1 MFKPDQPIKSYKE
14 DILGRRPFAQSLGNA
29 ILSYKEKDSIVIGLY
44 GAWGSGK
51 TSIINMT
58 LEYVDS
64 TCKSKDDEEKPIIVK
79 FNPWNYSDQ
88 NQLVTQ
94 FFKQL
99 SIALRRPD
107 YTNDV
112 KKAGER
118 LEIYAKIFEPFTL
131 VPTIGPIATLFSK
144 ILKAVGGT
152 TKSWA
157 DLKSNDLNALR
168 AELNELLGKQPH
180 KIIIVIDDIDRLNN
194 TEIRQI
200 FQLIKSLGDFPNTIY
215 LVAFDENVVINA
227 LKEVQQKG
235 SGEEY
240 LEKVVQVPFE
250 VPLISKQEVE
260 RFLLSQLD
268 KLIKD
273 IPEEKWDKTYW
284 GNIYHSG
291 LKYFFRTIRDVTRYI
306 NSLRFSFKMVKG
318 EVNPIDFLAITAIQ
332 VFIPEIYYKIRDNK
346 DIFTRVSDYGYGRS
360 DAWKEQVKK
369 LCDEIIKRTNKLPP
383 EVLTDFLKW
392 LFPKLESI
400 YGNTNYGSDWLDN
413 WRKNSRIC
421 SPDIF
426 DTFFRFSIP
435 KEEISQKEI
444 ETILSLGNNP
454 DAFAEALLKLNKDGK
469 ITRFLERL
477 EDYTRSEIPE
487 ENIEPII
494 TVLMDIG
501 DLFPEGDSGFL
512 SIDNPMKILRL
523 FYQLSHRF
531 DAREKRFNLFKNAIK
546 KSRRSLY
553 TIVHEVGVQGQQH
566 GKYTSKQNPKHE
578 EERTVNASQLEELEK
593 LALQKIRTWAEDGR
607 LAKHR
612 NLPHILF
619 RWRDW
624 GKEDEPVQFVNK
636 MIEKDE
642 GLIDLIT
649 SFLSKST
656 SYGMTDYVGKIHW
669 RVGLKSIEEFVQ
681 TKDIEPRLRKI
692 LTSPEFN
699 QLSNRRKLAIQTFLD
714 TFDGKLRDAF

>member
-51 TSIINMT
+51 TSIINMA

-64 TCKSKDDEEKPIIVK
+64 TCKSKGDEEKPIIVK

-118 LEIYAKIFEPFTL
+118 LETYAKIFEPFTL
-131 VPTIGPIATLFSK
+131 VPTIGPVATLFSK

-152 TKSWA
+152 AKSWA

-168 AELNELLGKQPH
+168 AELNELLGNQSH

-227 LKEVQQKG
+227 LKEVQKG

-240 LEKVVQVPFE
+240 LEKVIQVPFE

-284 GNIYHSG
+284 GNIYYSG

-332 VFIPEIYYKIRDNK
+332 VFIPEVYYEIRDNK
-346 DIFTRVSDYGYGRS
+346 DIFTRVSDYGYRRS

-369 LCDEIIKRTNKLPP
+369 LCDEIIKRTNKLSP
-383 EVLTDFLKW
+383 EVLTDFLKR

-413 WRKNSRIC
+413 WRRNSRIC

-426 DTFFRFSIP
+426 DTFFRLSIP
-435 KEEISQKEI
+435 KGEISQKEI

-454 DAFAEALLKLNKDGK
+454 NAFAEALLKLNKDGR
-469 ITRFLERL
+469 ITTFLERL

-531 DAREKRFNLFKNAIK
+531 DAHEKRFNLFKNAIK
-546 KSRRSLY
+546 KSRRSLC

-578 EERTVNASQLEELEK
+578 EERTVNVSQLEELEK
-593 LALQKIRTWAEDGR
+593 LALQKIRTWAEDGQ

-624 GKEDEPVQFVNK
+624 GKKDEPAQFVNK
-636 MIEKDE
+636 MIENDE

-656 SYGMTDYVGKIHW
+656 SHGMTDYVGKIHW
-669 RVGLKSIEEFVQ
+669 RVDLKSIEEFVQ
-681 TKDIEPRLRKI
+681 TKDIEPCLRKI
-692 LTSPEFN
+692 SASPEFN
-699 QLSNRRKLAIQTFLD
+699 QLSNREKLAIQTFLD
-714 TFDGKLRDAF
+714 TFDGKLKDNF